1 MLLWILQTY
10 SIPEPRFV
18 ESALKFVLRHWSN
31 SEQKFEIADDFLQEF
46 QQTLSTTCQNENSR
60 HNQMEPNQGTSN
72 ALDETIMTF
81 KVPRGCDIFGTVF
94 NFVDWFVK
102 DHLTSEGLRN
112 SVETFTKMAGV
123 IISLINCLPLLPPSD
138 HNLRKME
145 SLLSNLFTSLS
156 RHSAETETS
165 RNIVSIINFDKFTVF
180 LSKMRLII
188 ERVERRCS
196 EQLRADMKNFV
207 SSMKQLIASSYVSSP
222 TKNALLKSFASPN
235 RKDTETSMNEFETVK
250 GKSRQ
255 RTTRTETLCKR
266 ETNTPLK
273 VKETPHKTKK
283 EPKSQSSQH
292 SAKKSRNPFV
302 AKFLQTE
309 ERGNDDDFSDLED
322 FIVVRKKDIF

>member
-1 MLLWILQTY
+1 
-10 SIPEPRFV
+10 
-18 ESALKFVLRHWSN
+18 
-31 SEQKFEIADDFLQEF
+31 
-46 QQTLSTTCQNENSR
+46 
-60 HNQMEPNQGTSN
+60 MEPNQGTSN

-102 DHLTSEGLRN
+102 DHLTSEGASVSIQNIHSENTDITSIGLRN

-222 TKNALLKSFASPN
+222 TKN
-235 RKDTETSMNEFETVK
+235 V
-250 GKSRQ
+250 
-255 RTTRTETLCKR
+255 
-266 ETNTPLK
+266 
-273 VKETPHKTKK
+273 
-283 EPKSQSSQH
+283 
-292 SAKKSRNPFV
+292 
-302 AKFLQTE
+302 
-309 ERGNDDDFSDLED
+309 
-322 FIVVRKKDIF
+322 